1 MHNKIGLHLF
11 FYVLDETFN
20 FSLESYISFYILLLL
35 LILRFLLKL
44 FTEIP
49 VSGDNAR
56 IAFSARKSANWIY
69 PYLVLYI
76 TTVIVVRV
84 FSPHLQKKKRTP
96 KKRIR
101 NPWESFQL
109 IEGYSVS

>member
-11 FYVLDETFN
+11 LYVLDETVN
-20 FSLESYISFYILLLL
+20 FSLESYILFCILLLL

-44 FTEIP
+44 FMEIP
-49 VSGDNAR
+49 VSGENAR
-56 IAFSARKSANWIY
+56 IAFSARKSAHWIY

-76 TTVIVVRV
+76 TTVTVVRV
-84 FSPHLQKKKRTP
+84 IGRHLQKKKRTP

-101 NPWESFQL
+101 NP
-109 IEGYSVS
+109 

>member
-11 FYVLDETFN
+11 LYVLDETVN

-56 IAFSARKSANWIY
+56 IAFLLENLPTGSILILFCILLLLLLLEWSVDTYRRKKEHRKNEFEILGNLFNW
-69 PYLVLYI
+69 
-76 TTVIVVRV
+76 
-84 FSPHLQKKKRTP
+84 
-96 KKRIR
+96 
-101 NPWESFQL
+101 
-109 IEGYSVS
+109 

>member
-11 FYVLDETFN
+11 LYVLDETVN

-49 VSGDNAR
+49 VSGDNER

-69 PYLVLYI
+69 PCILFCIL
-76 TTVIVVRV
+76 
-84 FSPHLQKKKRTP
+84 LLLLLLE
-96 KKRIR
+96 
-101 NPWESFQL
+101 W
-109 IEGYSVS
+109 SVDTYRR